1 MRFVTVF
8 WVLTSLMCQ
17 GQEIIIDEREG
28 APAGIIRD
36 SVGNILSPKQARE
49 MLKTG
54 KYISVPVITENMQV
68 EHVIRRPKPQ
78 DGDRYKTYGS
88 GETIISTTGLSHKTK
103 RSPGDT
109 LSGFLVN
116 TRTDETKTVEQLPH
130 EFSLLRVSGE
140 GKKLDADIA
149 NRLALLIDNYPRVNY
164 IFSGTKSWSSIDS
177 RLLTQVMKRH
187 QNGFLTES
195 NFSSDF
201 EGSPWYIVID
211 RKRVVV
217 MFIPPLPNEIIAL
230 EAIAKVLKE
239 KDRVVPDKK
248 E

>member
-1 MRFVTVF
+1 M
-8 WVLTSLMCQ
+8 
-17 GQEIIIDEREG
+17 
-28 APAGIIRD
+28 
-36 SVGNILSPKQARE
+36 
-49 MLKTG
+49 
-54 KYISVPVITENMQV
+54 
-68 EHVIRRPKPQ
+68 
-78 DGDRYKTYGS
+78 
-88 GETIISTTGLSHKTK
+88 
-103 RSPGDT
+103 
-109 LSGFLVN
+109 
-116 TRTDETKTVEQLPH
+116 
-130 EFSLLRVSGE
+130 SGE
-140 GKKLDADIA
+140 GKKLDGDVV
-149 NRLALLIDNYPRVNY
+149 NRLALLIDNYLRVNY

-201 EGSPWYIVID
+201 EGFPWYIVID

-248 E
+248 D